1 MAHGRALHMVTF
13 ALERAYVEFFARK
26 TDIDFI
32 ALRRPAYALSLIL
45 LLLSLA
51 ALTYRG
57 MNMGLDFTG
66 GTLVELGFAHPVS
79 RVEVDQRLRE
89 AGFDSLHLQ
98 YFGSDSDVLVRIPP
112 TADVDKDR
120 IAQQIRDSLRE
131 PGASTPEIRRVEI
144 VGPQVGEELVEQG
157 MLAVLCALIGIGI
170 YVALRFERRFA
181 IGATIAVFH
190 DSILTLGYFSLT
202 GTQFDLSVLAAV
214 LAVIGYSVNDTI
226 VVFDRIR
233 DNLRKLRKA
242 DPVNV
247 VNLSINETLART
259 VMTSGTTLIVVC
271 ALLLFGGAQL
281 HGFAMALLVGILVGT
296 YSSIYLA
303 SSVTLDLGMNR
314 RDVMPVDKETGKPKD
329 DAP

>member
-1 MAHGRALHMVTF
+1 MATLF
-13 ALERAYVEFFARK
+13 PERAHVEFFVRE
-26 TDIDFI
+26 THIDFV
-32 ALRRPAYALSLIL
+32 ALRRPAYALSLVL
-45 LLLSLA
+45 FLLSLA
-51 ALTYRG
+51 SLSFRS

-66 GTLVELGFAHPVS
+66 GTLVELGFTHPVS
-79 RVEVDQRLRE
+79 NVELGERLQV

-98 YFGSDSDVLVRIPP
+98 HFGSDRDVLVRIPP
-112 TADVDKDR
+112 AAEVDKNH
-120 IAQQIRDSLRE
+120 ISQQIRDSLRE
-131 PGASTPEIRRVEI
+131 PDGSTPETRRVEI

-157 MLAVLCALIGIGI
+157 LLAVLYALMGIGAYI
-170 YVALRFERRFA
+170 TLRFERRFA
-181 IGATIAVFH
+181 VGAVIAIAH

-233 DNLRKLRKA
+233 DNLRRMRKA
-242 DPVNV
+242 DPVTV
-247 VNLSINETLART
+247 VNVSINETMSRT
-259 VMTSGTTLIVVC
+259 VMTSGTTLIVVV

-281 HGFAMALLVGILVGT
+281 HGFSMALLVGIVVGT

-314 RDVMPVDKETGKPKD
+314 RDVMPVDKETGKPMD
-329 DAP
+329 DGP